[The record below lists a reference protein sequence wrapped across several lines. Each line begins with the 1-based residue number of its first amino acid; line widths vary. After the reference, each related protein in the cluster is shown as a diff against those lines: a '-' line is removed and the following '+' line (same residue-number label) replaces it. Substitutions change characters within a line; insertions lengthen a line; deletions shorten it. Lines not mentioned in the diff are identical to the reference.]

1 MIMKLKIILFSF
13 VCLLCSCG
21 TIGKVVNPFYEPPSD
36 IALKGSANDNALNPE
51 SNKGKEAREVLEQ
64 VGSYNAAMP
73 PEPVNP
79 VMKPAVVRL
88 MWVPDHLNSYG
99 DLIPAHYYYIK
110 ILDDRWNLQDAFELE
125 SQLNR
130 GDTNTSNLPYIRK

>member
-1 MIMKLKIILFSF
+1 MKLKIILFSF